1 MKTIVIKE
9 LFSGKEHK
17 RTIKE
22 DVSITWQFE
31 NGKLIIKDYYSG
43 KVLHKYDVSKYG
55 SVRIFIER

>member
-1 MKTIVIKE
+1 MAIVYIKE
-9 LFSGKEHK
+9 LRTGIEHK

-22 DVSITWQFE
+22 DVSFTWQFE
-31 NGKLIIKDYYSG
+31 NDKLVIRDYYSG